1 MNGQVS
7 ALVAPP
13 GDSTRRPYQR
23 NSEGFLVM
31 CDGTEYG
38 FLFSVWPQKTGMNR
52 EEEPVR
58 LFLDNPWFSE
68 ATNAVTSSCNSQS
81 GGDEC

>member
-1 MNGQVS
+1 
-7 ALVAPP
+7 
-13 GDSTRRPYQR
+13 
-23 NSEGFLVM
+23 M
-31 CDGTEYG
+31 CDGIEYG
-38 FLFSVWPQKTGMNR
+38 FLCSVWPQKTGMNR
-52 EEEPVR
+52 EEEPVL